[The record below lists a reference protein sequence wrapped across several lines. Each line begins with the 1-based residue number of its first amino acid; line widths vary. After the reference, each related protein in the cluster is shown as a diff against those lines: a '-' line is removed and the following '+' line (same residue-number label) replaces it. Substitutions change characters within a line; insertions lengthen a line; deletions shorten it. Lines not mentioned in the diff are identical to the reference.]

1 MMCVCCAVGRSLGG
15 ILKYYSKYYSTRS
28 PRVGDSGTG
37 SEHENSRRLACMD
50 DDTVT
55 ATLDLLMMMIV
66 DGAIENK
73 RRLVWACRAEDPCLK
88 ERVVGGSFEF
98 APVVD

>member
-1 MMCVCCAVGRSLGG
+1 MCVVRSVGLLEGF
-15 ILKYYSKYYSTRS
+15 LSTTVSTTVSTCS

-37 SEHENSRRLACMD
+37 SEHENSRWLACM

-55 ATLDLLMMMIV
+55 ATLDLLMIV